1 MVKFILILL
10 FSISVSAQIK
20 EAKRIDLSPVTS
32 NNSMNRI
39 IECYELEIQY
49 HIQKEL
55 LKVSRN
61 IERDLRYS
69 LEFQQKESERL
80 KRVNEWKD
88 ETIELYILDT
98 NALKKENERLRNQNK
113 FFSLPTLRDVGIGA
127 VLCLLGRAVI
137 LR

>member
-55 LKVSRN
+55 LKVSSN